1 MNKHSLLVLFNE
13 RHTNIGLDRWQVLD
27 SAGELGWQLERE
39 GLSGEGVGDPRQ
51 GDSGDRK
58 SVV

>member
-1 MNKHSLLVLFNE
+1 MF
-13 RHTNIGLDRWQVLD
+13 D

-51 GDSGDRK
+51 GDSGSSFSSCDLDWQVRK
-58 SVV
+58 VPGFMEAMPSPGIR